1 MLHKGKILVVD
12 DKLENIQVLYSLLGG
27 EGYEVNAAT
36 NGPQALKDVQNER
49 PDLILLDVNMPKMDG
64 FEVCKKLKAQSD
76 TSRIPVIF
84 ITANNDDQKISEGF
98 KAGAVDYVTKP
109 IKTDELTSRI
119 NTHLQLQRAVLEA
132 ESANRAK
139 DEFLAMISHEI
150 RTPLNV
156 IMGFTQLL
164 SEKCEGDVL
173 NQINL
178 INSAGNS
185 LLNLIQDVLDVSK
198 IEAGKISIEK
208 SPFSPDSMLK
218 EIHNI
223 FKAKVEEKGLS
234 FKLQINGTIPSFVI
248 SDEHRIRQTL
258 YNLLSNALK
267 FTNQGHIGIK
277 AHATTHEQKCD
288 LTIEVADSGRG
299 IPEQELTKI
308 FEKYSQVNQK
318 SDTQLGGTGLGLSI
332 SKQLIQLLNGKLLV
346 ESEWGKG
353 SKFTILLKDLDT
365 LSQTKSFNHDTEE
378 HTFDL
383 EDILI
388 VDDKPENRR
397 LLAHYLAGTGLSF
410 RTAENG
416 HEALTAIQCHKPDLI
431 LMDLQMDI
439 MDGFQATKFIRS
451 DQELKDIPV
460 IVITANQLHN
470 VDNTLFNSCLLKP
483 IDRYDL
489 LNEIAFLLRQKSESQ
504 SKAPRAIK
512 LLPLKKILA
521 EDQKLVNALKVNQ
534 EVLQNSYTYHD
545 LNELLKIFENIP
557 VNNQYFTEHIKQF
570 KNAIDIYDMSK
581 TSKWLKELNRL
592 FH

>member
-1 MLHKGKILVVD
+1 M
-12 DKLENIQVLYSLLGG
+12 LGG

-36 NGPQALKDVQNER
+36 NGPQALKDVKNER

-64 FEVCKKLKAQSD
+64 FEVCKKLKAQSE

-109 IKTDELTSRI
+109 IKTDELISRI

-132 ESANRAK
+132 EGANRAK

-208 SPFSPDSMLK
+208 SPFSPDSMLR
-218 EIHNI
+218 EIHKI
-223 FKAKVEEKGLS
+223 FIAKAEEKGLS
-234 FKLQINGTIPSFVI
+234 LKLQINGTIPGFVI

-267 FTNQGHIGIK
+267 FTNEGHIGIK
-277 AHATTHEQKCD
+277 AHATTYDQNCD
-288 LTIEVADSGRG
+288 LTVEVTDSGRC

-332 SKQLIQLLNGKLLV
+332 SKQLIELLNGELLV

-353 SKFTILLKDLDT
+353 SKFTILLKDLET
-365 LSQTKSFNHDTEE
+365 SSQTQSINHDTEE
-378 HTFDL
+378 HSFDL

-416 HEALTAIQCHKPDLI
+416 QEALTAIQSHKPDLI
-431 LMDLQMDI
+431 LMDLQMDV
-439 MDGFQATKFIRS
+439 MDGVQATKVIRS
-451 DQELKDIPV
+451 AKELKDIPV
-460 IVITANQLHN
+460 IVITANQLHDF
-470 VDNTLFNSCLLKP
+470 DNTIFDSCLLKP
-483 IDRYDL
+483 LDRYDL
-489 LNEIAFLLRQKSESQ
+489 LNEIAYLLKQQSESK
-504 SKAPRAIK
+504 SKVPKAVK
-512 LLPLKKILA
+512 LLPLKEILS
-521 EDQKLVNALKVNQ
+521 EDQKLVDALKVQ
-534 EVLQNSYTYHD
+534 QDALQNSYTYHD

-557 VNNQYFTEHIKQF
+557 VNNQHFTEHINQF
-570 KNAIDIYDMSK
+570 KNALDIYDMSK
-581 TSKWLKELNRL
+581 TSKWLKELNKFR
-592 FH
+592 